1 MRQDAFGGA
10 PEFMLAGLPVQV
22 LSSDN
27 TKTPTETTLA
37 DIISNPLSYIYRLV
51 KVSDV
56 TINTDNTTFTGSSI
70 DISSDGKTGKLFPF
84 ADSNLIGKDIPAGTI
99 TLTGICRSA
108 AIASIGP
115 RSMDDLELGE
125 PSFTATETYKYEGDP
140 IALNTPTVVRRYKV
154 VTENLSED
162 VQIYLTGSSKGMYSV
177 SPEMIDAGS
186 STVDVEVTYN
196 PTAIGKHQGRIN
208 IDVIPVEF
216 STGETFT
223 YYAYDP
229 DNMPTISVSPEEVPE
244 FTAKP
249 GETSES
255 QIVVTTANFVDY
267 GSAKVMGEGHGTFRI
282 NNTSLMKSGKTAITI
297 TFVPTTAGEYT
308 ERIELSSLM
317 AETVYVTLKG
327 VCVGDVAEQE
337 TEGDELNLS
346 NADPLP
352 FLYEDFSNI
361 GDNNKPLSLER
372 WCNVASEGKRAW
384 WNYGFEDNGNKA
396 AKVTGYD
403 SKVAAGESTACQMLL
418 VTPPLDFV
426 NADTKLFT
434 FRVMGQNL
442 REEQTD
448 LLEVL
453 YMDVVN
459 NEVYSEAIKEIDIPA
474 SSDYNNQWT
483 DYVVDF
489 SDQDIA
495 DVFYVGF
502 RFTSSRG
509 VDNSAIYYIDDVSWG
524 RSNVAQIKPDET
536 TVEFDAT
543 VNESYQT
550 TINVVGNNLVEP
562 IAATLGGES
571 RDMFTLLTNTLPA
584 EGGELSFSFQS
595 EVVGTHSAY
604 IELDSDGAPTAYILL
619 TANNQNNSGVSVI
632 TADANGDYTIINM
645 QGIVLL
651 KTSNAA
657 DINLLA
663 PGMYI
668 INGKK
673 YVVK

>member
-1 MRQDAFGGA
+1 
-10 PEFMLAGLPVQV
+10 
-22 LSSDN
+22 
-27 TKTPTETTLA
+27 
-37 DIISNPLSYIYRLV
+37 
-51 KVSDV
+51 
-56 TINTDNTTFTGSSI
+56 
-70 DISSDGKTGKLFPF
+70 
-84 ADSNLIGKDIPAGTI
+84 
-99 TLTGICRSA
+99 
-108 AIASIGP
+108 
-115 RSMDDLELGE
+115 
-125 PSFTATETYKYEGDP
+125 
-140 IALNTPTVVRRYKV
+140 
-154 VTENLSED
+154 
-162 VQIYLTGSSKGMYSV
+162 
-177 SPEMIDAGS
+177 
-186 STVDVEVTYN
+186 
-196 PTAIGKHQGRIN
+196 
-208 IDVIPVEF
+208 
-216 STGETFT
+216 
-223 YYAYDP
+223 
-229 DNMPTISVSPEEVPE
+229 
-244 FTAKP
+244 
-249 GETSES
+249 
-255 QIVVTTANFVDY
+255 
-267 GSAKVMGEGHGTFRI
+267 
-282 NNTSLMKSGKTAITI
+282 
-297 TFVPTTAGEYT
+297 
-308 ERIELSSLM
+308 
-317 AETVYVTLKG
+317 
-327 VCVGDVAEQE
+327 
-337 TEGDELNLS
+337 
-346 NADPLP
+346 
-352 FLYEDFSNI
+352 
-361 GDNNKPLSLER
+361 
-372 WCNVASEGKRAW
+372 
-384 WNYGFEDNGNKA
+384 
-396 AKVTGYD
+396 
-403 SKVAAGESTACQMLL
+403 MLL

-495 DVFYVGF
+495 DVFYIGF